1 MKRIVLSL
9 LSLLLAASVSAQ
21 VCEGLNV
28 VTFRVGDNS
37 VSSPDAGT
45 PTLSITY
52 EYEFLEDAFDIESLC
67 LGAGA
72 QFGFRSYRRTLAYSG
87 FYHAYKNLMYALRAT
102 AHYDILGEFF
112 GMHSDHID
120 TYATLSFGMER
131 EHHAYREARTND
143 IAYNKEGN
151 ETVPGGWRNLYR
163 PGLQVGCRY
172 WFTPNLGATVE
183 AGFDGFSFFNVGVSA
198 CF

>member
-1 MKRIVLSL
+1 MKRIILSL
-9 LSLLLAASVSAQ
+9 LSLLFAAGLSAQ

-45 PTLSITY
+45 PTLSVTY

-120 TYATLSFGMER
+120 TYATLSLGMEHTHVR
-131 EHHAYREARTND
+131 YIDKLTGKRAVTKDGVIRTPD
-143 IAYNKEGN
+143 S
-151 ETVPGGWRNLYR
+151 WRR
-163 PGLQVGCRY
+163 RMMPGLQLGCRY
-172 WFTPNLGATVE
+172 WFTPNLGAVAE
-183 AGFDGFSFFNVGVSA
+183 VGFDGFSFINVGIST